1 MNTILLHPTDVL
13 FFRDGRPM
21 EGSLAGHGAAW
32 PLPSVINGA
41 LHAALHRA
49 QLEGV
54 HEHRR
59 GAGGVYAED
68 AKRNRKFGSL
78 QTAGPFPVR
87 TDGTW
92 FFPRPAD
99 LQDAT
104 LNPALL
110 PVRDT
115 EAESGSLPA
124 VVKYAVGNRLPP
136 TKDSGAKPWLSAA
149 AYQHYLEGGSPALK
163 DGEAVA
169 DSDFSDTEHSIG
181 IAIDE
186 ETGTTGQGD
195 AAGKLYSAHYLRLR
209 EGWRLGVLGSAWDKV
224 NGAGKETRNLLAD
237 LFASDRHVVV
247 GGQQRTC
254 TVSVFPPEAPRLPL
268 GMRAGF
274 RERGGKYLV
283 KWILLSPAVWPE
295 ISAQSKDGRSMTP
308 HPGGWLPNW
317 VHAET
322 GDVLLRH
329 RSGRVSRDYSGSK
342 ARRCAEKEEDI
353 RAKLVAALVSKPL
366 VVTGWALPDAG
377 GETDSERN
385 GGASSTHLAV
395 PAGSVYYFEADSA
408 DEAAKLAAALNWHGS
423 EAKPTSI
430 SKRRSALMGEKGFG
444 LGVCATWDFFENVP
458 GHPAQ

>member
-1 MNTILLHPTDVL
+1 MNTLLLHPTDVL

-32 PLPSVINGA
+32 PLPSVVNAA

-68 AKRNRKFGSL
+68 AKRDRKFGSL
-78 QTAGPFPVR
+78 QTAGPFPVNA
-87 TDGTW
+87 DGVW

-99 LQDAT
+99 LRDAT

-115 EAESGSLPA
+115 TAESGSLPA
-124 VVKYAVGNRLPP
+124 VSKYAVGNRLPP
-136 TKDSGAKPWLSAA
+136 NKDSAANPWLSGA
-149 AYQHYLEGGSPALK
+149 AYQHYLDGGNRALNN
-163 DGEAVA
+163 GEALA
-169 DSDFSDTEHSIG
+169 DSEFFDTEHSIG
-181 IAIDE
+181 ITIDE

-209 EGWRLGVLGSAWDKV
+209 DAWRLGVFGAAWDKG
-224 NGAGKETRNLLAD
+224 NGAGKEPRNLLDD

-254 TVSVFPPEAPRLPL
+254 TVSVLPPAAPRLPL
-268 GMRAGF
+268 GKTSGF
-274 RERGGKYLV
+274 HERGGTYLV

-295 ISAQSKDGRSMTP
+295 IPAQSKDGRPMTP

-317 VHAET
+317 VHGET

-329 RSGRVSRDYSGSK
+329 RTGRVRRDYSGPK
-342 ARRCAEKEEDI
+342 ARRISAEEDI
-353 RAKLVAALVSKPL
+353 RARLVAALVAKPL

-377 GETDSERN
+377 SETESERS
-385 GGASSTHLAV
+385 GGASSTHLAG
-395 PAGSVYYFEADSA
+395 PAGSGYYFEADSA
-408 DEAAKLAAALNWHGS
+408 DEATKLAAALNWHGA
-423 EAKPTSI
+423 ETHPTAI
-430 SKRRSALMGEKGFG
+430 TKRRSTLMGEKGFG
-444 LGVCATWDFFENVP
+444 LGVCGTWDFFENVP